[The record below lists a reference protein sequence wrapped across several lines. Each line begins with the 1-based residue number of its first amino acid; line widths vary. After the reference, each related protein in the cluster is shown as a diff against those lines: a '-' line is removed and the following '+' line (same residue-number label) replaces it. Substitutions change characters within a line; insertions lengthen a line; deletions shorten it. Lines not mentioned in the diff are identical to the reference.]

1 MKRSAYNQLLEWK
14 NDKDRKPLVIQG
26 ARQVGKTYLVNEFG
40 RKVYK
45 NYIYLNFEQ
54 DSNLESIFNHSLNPL
69 EIVEN
74 IGLYLGQKITS
85 DETLVFFDEI
95 QVSPRVLS
103 SLKYFQEQT
112 PEFHIIAAGS
122 LLGVS
127 IGKESGFP
135 VGKVNFMTI
144 YPMSFN
150 EYLIAMGEDLLVDKL
165 EKIKSPDPLAE
176 AIHQKLMN
184 YFKMYLYLGGMPEVI
199 QNYINEQDIVKA
211 RRIQNDILQSYHRD
225 FSKYADKKQ
234 AIKISEFWHSIPR
247 QLAKENKKFKYGEIK
262 KNARASMFDQ
272 TVEWLSK
279 AGLITVVYN
288 VPTPK
293 MPLSAFADYSKF
305 KIFFHDV
312 GLLAA
317 ELNVSSELILL
328 ENRIIS
334 EFKGAFIENFVAQEL
349 KSYGNNSLFY
359 WTSKSEAEIDFI
371 ISDSAKIY
379 PLEVK
384 SGMNRNIK
392 SLRSYADKYSP
403 DRIFRLSPRNLIQ
416 SDDFINIPLYAC
428 KLLKNFI

>member
-40 RKVYK
+40 RKGYK

>member
-1 MKRSAYNQLLEWK
+1 
-14 NDKDRKPLVIQG
+14 
-26 ARQVGKTYLVNEFG
+26 
-40 RKVYK
+40 
-45 NYIYLNFEQ
+45 
-54 DSNLESIFNHSLNPL
+54 
-69 EIVEN
+69 
-74 IGLYLGQKITS
+74 
-85 DETLVFFDEI
+85 
-95 QVSPRVLS
+95 
-103 SLKYFQEQT
+103 
-112 PEFHIIAAGS
+112 
-122 LLGVS
+122 
-127 IGKESGFP
+127 
-135 VGKVNFMTI
+135 
-144 YPMSFN
+144 
-150 EYLIAMGEDLLVDKL
+150 
-165 EKIKSPDPLAE
+165 
-176 AIHQKLMN
+176 
-184 YFKMYLYLGGMPEVI
+184 MYLYLGGMPEVI

>member
-135 VGKVNFMTI
+135 VGKV
-144 YPMSFN
+144 
-150 EYLIAMGEDLLVDKL
+150 
-165 EKIKSPDPLAE
+165 
-176 AIHQKLMN
+176 
-184 YFKMYLYLGGMPEVI
+184 
-199 QNYINEQDIVKA
+199 
-211 RRIQNDILQSYHRD
+211 
-225 FSKYADKKQ
+225 
-234 AIKISEFWHSIPR
+234 
-247 QLAKENKKFKYGEIK
+247 
-262 KNARASMFDQ
+262 
-272 TVEWLSK
+272 
-279 AGLITVVYN
+279 
-288 VPTPK
+288 
-293 MPLSAFADYSKF
+293 
-305 KIFFHDV
+305 
-312 GLLAA
+312 
-317 ELNVSSELILL
+317 
-328 ENRIIS
+328 
-334 EFKGAFIENFVAQEL
+334 
-349 KSYGNNSLFY
+349 
-359 WTSKSEAEIDFI
+359 
-371 ISDSAKIY
+371 
-379 PLEVK
+379 
-384 SGMNRNIK
+384 
-392 SLRSYADKYSP
+392 
-403 DRIFRLSPRNLIQ
+403 
-416 SDDFINIPLYAC
+416 
-428 KLLKNFI
+428 